1 MGAIVSIIKTIGDSG
16 YDDVGEDFKVFID
29 FEGTVIQAPEEE
41 ELEVVEEV
49 IETMKRSAELL
60 DFVKKYGV
68 GGKDVIY
75 ASTTSPGDVEKQE
88 EAWNKIVPMIRQLLA
103 CKHLSDQMCLV
114 VPKLLAKLWRS
125 GEEPVVQS
133 FEKNPASVVQLG
145 KILDVTMRFDDLK
158 MAAPS
163 MQNDI
168 SYIKRQITVK
178 MRKGE
183 IEEGETDITTDNMN
197 ELAMFFIHPSPMMK
211 KLIETVTNFF
221 KELSPPGKTEPL
233 DIIVAFAKVCIKILD
248 SDMRDKFQQKA
259 TISLIERILTA
270 LTLLYDH
277 LSPSGVFVKES
288 PIDIRYVVDILDGE
302 IQGPRRRSGS
312 RGAGGSPL
320 VTRRRPG
327 GSKAR
332 RVEKRRS
339 TLPNVFG
346 GGGSPKSEVVDL
358 KKDDRK
364 SKSED
369 DIATL
374 ETQAKN
380 LLNVLKYSNKHL
392 KDPTTPKNVESL
404 FNKII

>member
-1 MGAIVSIIKTIGDSG
+1 MSIIKTIGDSG
-16 YDDVGEDFKVFID
+16 YDDIGEDFKIFID
-29 FEGTVIQAPEEE
+29 FEGAATQSPSEEE
-41 ELEVVEEV
+41 KQLIEEV
-49 IETMKRSAELL
+49 ENTLKRSSELL
-60 DFVKKYGV
+60 DFVKDYGV
-68 GGKDVIY
+68 GGKDAIY
-75 ASTTSPGDVEKQE
+75 ASTTSPGDQEKQDL
-88 EAWNKIVPMIRQLLA
+88 AWNKIVPMIRQLLA
-103 CKHLSDQMCLV
+103 CKNLSDEMCLV

-133 FEKNPASVVQLG
+133 FEKNPGSVVQLG
-145 KILDVTMRFDDLK
+145 KILDITMRFDDLK

-183 IEEGETDITTDNMN
+183 IDENETEITTDNMN

-221 KELSPPGKTEPL
+221 KELSPSGKTEPL
-233 DIIVAFAKVCIKILD
+233 DIIVSFAKVCIKILD
-248 SDMRDKFQQKA
+248 SDMRDKFQQRT
-259 TISLIERILTA
+259 TISLVERILTA

-277 LSPSGVFVKES
+277 LSPNGVFVKES

-302 IQGPRRRSGS
+302 VQAPRRRTGS
-312 RGAGGSPL
+312 TAGSPL
-320 VTRRRPG
+320 VTRRGKG

-339 TLPNVFG
+339 TLPNVFAS
-346 GGGSPKSEVVDL
+346 SPKSDPVEL
-358 KKDDRK
+358 KKEDRK

-374 ETQAKN
+374 ELHATQAKN

-392 KDPTTPKNVESL
+392 KDPTTPKNVEQL